1 MGRAEPRGGWIDSL
15 LAAGIFLARRA
26 HFCGEIEEIVIVCID
41 VKKLRSEVRYE
52 DADGCGRKYPHIYGL
67 VNRDA
72 VTMVL
77 PFLRDADGHYVKN
90 QELAEFADQ

>member
-1 MGRAEPRGGWIDSL
+1 MGRAESRGAGAYPL
-15 LAAGIFLARRA
+15 LAAGILLARRA
-26 HFCGEIEEIVIVCID
+26 HFCGEIEEIVIVY
-41 VKKLRSEVRYE
+41 SEVRYE